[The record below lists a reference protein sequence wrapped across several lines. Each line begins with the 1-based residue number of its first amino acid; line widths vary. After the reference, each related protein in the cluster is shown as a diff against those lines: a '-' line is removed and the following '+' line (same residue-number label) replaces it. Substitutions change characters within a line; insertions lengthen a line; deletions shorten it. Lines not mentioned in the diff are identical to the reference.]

1 MIECINASFG
11 YEGKAVV
18 SELNFKI
25 SKGDYLCII
34 GENGSGKSTLLKGI
48 TGLLAPLDGEIMVSA
63 DKNDIGYLSQKVN
76 AGEGFPA
83 SVKEVVMSGFCGKIG
98 RRFFYSK
105 SQKQLALD
113 NMELMKISHLSE
125 KNISELSG
133 GQKQRVYLAR
143 ALCAGSGLLILDEPA
158 SSLDANSA
166 KELYSAAKLV
176 NDSGVTVIMVSHDET
191 ALRYASHLLKLKNR
205 QLFFGK
211 VSDAEGG
218 DGHE

>member
-48 TGLLAPLDGEIMVSA
+48 TGLLTPVDGEIRVSA
-63 DKNDIGYLSQKVN
+63 DKNDIGYLSQNVN

-83 SVKEVVMSGFCGKIG
+83 SVKEVVMSGFCGKIA
-98 RRFFYSK
+98 RFFYSK

-191 ALRYASHLLKLKNR
+191 ALRYASHVLKLENR
-205 QLFFGK
+205 QQFFGK

-218 DGHE
+218 DCHE